1 VNTFSNDSRL
11 TLTESEPQKSPVRRR
26 FEDANWGSLTIV
38 FGLIVSWL
46 IFGLVNDRF
55 LTPLSLTNLMLQIA
69 ALGTLAASTFL
80 ILLLSEI
87 DLSASVVSGLS
98 AGVMAVLNVKAGV
111 PGPIAVLAG
120 ILTGTLIGLF
130 QGLWVTRLRIPSF
143 IVTLAGMIGW
153 QGVLMWMLG
162 STGTI
167 NLRDNFIT
175 GIAGTFF
182 KQPLVGLAIGATLVA
197 SYAGSLLLDRRQR
210 LAAGLSAGS
219 MRNLILRVLL
229 MTTIAGPALLVF
241 YADRGLPLVVV
252 IFIGVVIFVD
262 GLTKRTVYGRHIYAV
277 GGHAE
282 SARRAGI
289 HVERVRLS
297 VFALASMIAAIAGI
311 MAASRLSAANR
322 ASGSSDFLLNAI
334 AAAIIGGTSLF
345 GGRGSAWSAVLGALV
360 IGTIANGMDL
370 VGFKTGSDFIISLKS
385 LMTAGVL
392 LAAVTLDVA
401 TRRRRE
407 SAGR

>member
-1 VNTFSNDSRL
+1 MSSLSNDPHLAL
-11 TLTESEPQKSPVRRR
+11 TGSEPQKSLVSRR
-26 FEDANWGSLTIV
+26 FEDANWGSLIITL
-38 FGLIVSWL
+38 GLIASWL
-46 IFGLVNDRF
+46 IFGLINDTF
-55 LTPLSLTNLMLQIA
+55 LTPMSLTNLLLQIA
-69 ALGTLAASTFL
+69 ALGTLATSTFL
-80 ILLLSEI
+80 VLLLSEI

-111 PGPIAVLAG
+111 PGPIAVLGG
-120 ILTGTLIGLF
+120 ILTGALLGLF
-130 QGLWVTRLRIPSF
+130 QGLWVTKLRIPSF

-153 QGVLMWMLG
+153 QGVLVWVLG

-167 NLRDNFIT
+167 NLRDDFIT

-182 KQPLVGLAIGATLVA
+182 KQPIVGLAIGAMLVA
-197 SYAGSLLLDRRQR
+197 GYAGSLWLDRRQR
-210 LAAGLSAGS
+210 LASSLYARS
-219 MRNLILRVLL
+219 MRSLTWRVLL
-229 MTTIAGPALLVF
+229 MAAIVGAGLLVF
-241 YADRGLPLVVV
+241 FADRGLPLVVV

-262 GLTKRTVYGRHIYAV
+262 GLTKHTVYGRHIYAV
-277 GGHAE
+277 GGQAE

-289 HVERVRLS
+289 RVERVRLS

-311 MAASRLSAANR
+311 MTASRLFVANR
-322 ASGSSDFLLNAI
+322 ASGSVDFLLNAI

-345 GGRGSAWSAVLGALV
+345 GGRGSAWSVVLGALV

-370 VGFKTGSDFIISLKS
+370 VGFKTGSDLITPLKS
-385 LMTAGVL
+385 LITAGVL

-401 TRRRRE
+401 MRRRRE